1 MKKRLLQIWNAAGGS
16 QGLVFC
22 VMHFA
27 SVLLS
32 LLLIFG
38 PFHISAYGLDDD
50 MVVKWWKNQ
59 KIVDELELT
68 NSQVDQIEEI
78 FSSHKGQMLKLHSK
92 LREKDGELKDKARN
106 PNSTREELLQLTD
119 EVESIK
125 GELRDIRVDMLLRIR
140 DVLSPQQ
147 RGKLQEI
154 QERYGNPH

>member
-1 MKKRLLQIWNAAGGS
+1 MKKGLLQIQNAAGGA
-16 QGLVFC
+16 QGLAFC
-22 VMHFA
+22 VMHSA
-27 SVLLS
+27 MVLLI
-32 LLLIFG
+32 LILVFG
-38 PFHISAYGLDDD
+38 TFHFSAYGFDDD

-68 NSQVDQIEEI
+68 NSQVDQIEKI
-78 FSSHKGQMLKLHSK
+78 FSSHKSKMLEVHFK
-92 LREKDGELKDKARN
+92 LRKKDEELSKKARN
-106 PNSTREELLQLTD
+106 PNSTRKEILRLTN

-154 QERYGNPH
+154 QERYENPH